1 MCRNR
6 ITHTRN
12 LWGIE
17 MKLTDV
23 ANFAIELETES
34 SLEESRVE
42 EWMKRGGVFY
52 IDNRVIL
59 EDGKYRFRLML
70 KEEKKE

>member
-1 MCRNR
+1 
-6 ITHTRN
+6 
-12 LWGIE
+12 

-42 EWMKRGGVFY
+42 EWMKRGGTFY
-52 IDNRVIL
+52 MASRDIL